1 MTSEPSVR
9 ARTRARRL
17 PRGWRVPHRRRIPR
31 HRPVRPQIRPRRR
44 VPWGWWRI
52 GRRRCN
58 RRSVS
63 GPTTACDAV
72 HLLAVQLIGYAIA
85 RPRGV
90 LFGARRTECAGGTAG
105 RSVSGGAAVPGVPA
119 GGAEG
124 GGAPCWTCARPDAAA
139 ANNVANNQNCQDMVH
154 GAHSRKGRSSLHLHS
169 SGSGR
174 VLLSNTYPLHAAID
188 GDP

>member
-1 MTSEPSVR
+1 MSSRTSVR
-9 ARTRARRL
+9 ARAGARRL
-17 PRGWRVPHRRRIPR
+17 PRGWRVPHRWRIPR
-31 HRPVRPQIRPRRR
+31 HRQIRPRRR

-52 GRRRCN
+52 SRRRCN

-72 HLLAVQLIGYAIA
+72 QLLAVQLIGYAIA

-90 LFGARRTECAGGTAG
+90 LVRSASHRVRWRHSGKERIRRSSCAASVGGRRGRGWCALLDLRPAG
-105 RSVSGGAAVPGVPA
+105 RRSGKQCG
-119 GGAEG
+119 
-124 GGAPCWTCARPDAAA
+124 
-139 ANNVANNQNCQDMVH
+139 NNQNCQDMVH
-154 GAHSRKGRSSLHLHS
+154 GAHSRKGRSSLHLHRG
-169 SGSGR
+169 GSGR